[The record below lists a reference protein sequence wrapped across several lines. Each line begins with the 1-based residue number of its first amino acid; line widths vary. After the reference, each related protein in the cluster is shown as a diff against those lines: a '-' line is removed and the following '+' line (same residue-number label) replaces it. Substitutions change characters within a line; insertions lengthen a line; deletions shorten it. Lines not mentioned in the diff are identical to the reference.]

1 MVEIVAILQS
11 DFRNVGQTSLRT
23 QGRSCRIDASLCTG
37 FGTLWLT
44 GHARRRSIHR
54 LRNFVDL
61 RGHLR

>member
-23 QGRSCRIDASLCTG
+23 QDALAASMHRCG

-54 LRNFVDL
+54 PRNFVDL
-61 RGHLR
+61 RGHLG